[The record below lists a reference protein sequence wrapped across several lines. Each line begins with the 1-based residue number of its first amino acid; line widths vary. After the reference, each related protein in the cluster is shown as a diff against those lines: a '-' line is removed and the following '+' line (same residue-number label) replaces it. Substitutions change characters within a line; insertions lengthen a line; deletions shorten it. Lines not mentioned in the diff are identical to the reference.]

1 MPHQMLKRHAA
12 GYISSAIF
20 PVRGLPE
27 KEAIKALPQKIPVV
41 LSVFL
46 PAGTKARAIVL
57 KCFTLSSS
65 PLTRG
70 QRRSKLIRK
79 SGCRTCLKVVLWRNS
94 NVCCQDISSPVQ

>member
-1 MPHQMLKRHAA
+1 MLKRHAA

-46 PAGTKARAIVL
+46 PAGTKARAIRYKPIKL
-57 KCFTLSSS
+57 KQTWINF
-65 PLTRG
+65 
-70 QRRSKLIRK
+70 
-79 SGCRTCLKVVLWRNS
+79 VVLEGCSQTLLFRKV
-94 NVCCQDISSPVQ
+94 NVSFFLLGYESYDLQN